1 MRFVGH
7 GIVSGFHGSIILVS
21 LVFQAWWLA
30 IVISGFNFI
39 GNWLG
44 YFVCPPAR
52 GAQGQRLGFQT
63 VYPRHASLYWRMNYH
78 AEHHL
83 YAGVPC
89 YKLKRL
95 SEVIAEDMPEQKT
108 PIGAWRE
115 MRETMKRQQTDPEYQ
130 SMVEHGRVGI
140 PGNFRVLKVR
150 IAEVAE

>member
-1 MRFVGH
+1 
-7 GIVSGFHGSIILVS
+7 
-21 LVFQAWWLA
+21 
-30 IVISGFNFI
+30 
-39 GNWLG
+39 
-44 YFVCPPAR
+44 
-52 GAQGQRLGFQT
+52 
-63 VYPRHASLYWRMNYH
+63 MNYH

-95 SEVIAEDMPEQKT
+95 SEVIAEDIPEQKT

-150 IAEVAE
+150 IA